1 MTRRLS
7 LVLIVTLT
15 MLAAMPVSV
24 SADEHDQPIYLSLG
38 ASFAAGSLAD
48 ANGLPIPFSSESYTD
63 QIFAVISQND
73 DDLRHVKLGC
83 PGETVATFT
92 SGGMCDGGLFDV
104 YDSPQL
110 QEAIDVLE
118 SGNVVLVT
126 ISLGSNDVAE
136 AAPDL
141 LACGDDI
148 PCVVAILDNIATDVA
163 GAVAAVQAVKPN
175 VPIVYTN
182 SINQALAAWL
192 GFYSFVPAGTLPP
205 DPSLAVRADAGIQ
218 IANGLLSLKLGALGV
233 PVVDTFGAF
242 DSSNFA
248 DADGNGIP
256 DNVDVICDLT
266 FMCPA
271 HGVVSNPHPTPQGY
285 GVIAD
290 LFLATDT
297 DGDGVVLRD
306 DLCLGTHLAS
316 DGAPD
321 GQKTNRLWSNE
332 AGMFVFGDADSTSS
346 GITSEDTGG
355 CSASQVIEAAGLG
368 AGHTKFGIS
377 QSAIEAYLASIP

>member
-1 MTRRLS
+1 MTKRLS
-7 LVLIVTLT
+7 LVLIVALT

-48 ANGLPIPFSSESYTD
+48 ANGLSIPFSSESYTD
-63 QIFAVISQND
+63 QIFAVVSQND

-92 SGGMCDGGLFDV
+92 SGGLCDAGVV
-104 YDSPQL
+104 YDASQL

-126 ISLGSNDVAE
+126 ISLGGNDVAE
-136 AAPDL
+136 AAPNL
-141 LACGDDI
+141 LACGDNI
-148 PCVVAILDNIATDVA
+148 PCVVAILDNITTDVA
-163 GAVAAVQAVKPN
+163 GAVAAVQAAKPN

-192 GFYSFVPAGTLPP
+192 GFYSWVPAGTLLP
-205 DPSLAVRADAGIQ
+205 DPSLSVRADAAAQ
-218 IANGLLSLKLGALGV
+218 IANGLLSLKLGSLGV

-248 DADGNGIP
+248 DDDGNGIP